1 MTRVTG
7 SGRPAGTARSNTGT
21 AVLALPRRMAHHPMV
36 RHRMARPLSAAM
48 AAGSATAFLYLVDP
62 HAHQVFLPCPF
73 RLLTR
78 LYCPFCGGLRMVH
91 DLAHGQAV
99 QAFHDNAL
107 ALPLLLV
114 AVLGAAERR
123 GGVLAW
129 PAAVR
134 LRLARRLWPAVTVV
148 LVGWTVLR
156 NLPFGPFTA
165 LRP

>member
-1 MTRVTG
+1 MTRATV
-7 SGRPAGTARSNTGT
+7 SSRLAGTARSNTGT
-21 AVLALPRRMAHHPMV
+21 PVLALPRRMAHHPMV
-36 RHRMARPLSAAM
+36 RHRMARPLSGAM
-48 AAGSATAFLYLVDP
+48 AAGSATAFLYLVNP

-73 RLLTR
+73 RVLTG

-91 DLAHGQAV
+91 DLAHGHAV

-107 ALPLLLV
+107 AIPLLLV
-114 AVLGAAERR
+114 AVLAWLNAAVECWR
-123 GGVLAW
+123 GRPV
-129 PAAVR
+129 VR
-134 LRLARRLWPAVTVV
+134 LRRPAWLWPAVTVV